1 MKTPI
6 SEDQV
11 RAAMESVMDPELG
24 ASIVELGMLTS
35 VEIGAKTI
43 TIGIALTTAG
53 CPLKHQLKTDITTQ
67 IESLGATQSVRIEFG
82 EMNQE
87 QRSAVMDTARKVA
100 QERAPMTMIPRR
112 TRVIAVAS
120 GKGGVGKSSVTAN
133 LAASFAL
140 QGNRVGILDADIWG
154 FSIPPM
160 FGINDRLG
168 GHDGMIDPNVV
179 TVGTGAIEI
188 VSMGFLVEDGS
199 TALMWRGLMLAKA
212 VEQFLTDVRW
222 GDLDVLLIDLPPGTG
237 DVQMALARLLPQT
250 AVVVVTTPARI
261 AQVVASRV
269 ADMARRSHLRVV
281 GVIENMSAYIDEDGA
296 SHEIFGSGGGNEL
309 ATQLGVPFLG
319 SVPIEPEIARAGDGA
334 LPIAVTS
341 PDSSGAKAIEAIAH
355 LLDDALPHAAALA
368 SCTARIDDLLL
379 SIQRGD
385 TRLDPE
391 APDGGGGLS
400 GSTALPEA

>member
-1 MKTPI
+1 MIAGGPAGVSIGLRSTVEPVKTPI

-212 VEQFLTDVRW
+212 VEQFLTDV
-222 GDLDVLLIDLPPGTG
+222 
-237 DVQMALARLLPQT
+237 
-250 AVVVVTTPARI
+250 
-261 AQVVASRV
+261 
-269 ADMARRSHLRVV
+269 
-281 GVIENMSAYIDEDGA
+281 
-296 SHEIFGSGGGNEL
+296 
-309 ATQLGVPFLG
+309 
-319 SVPIEPEIARAGDGA
+319 
-334 LPIAVTS
+334 
-341 PDSSGAKAIEAIAH
+341 
-355 LLDDALPHAAALA
+355 
-368 SCTARIDDLLL
+368 
-379 SIQRGD
+379 
-385 TRLDPE
+385 
-391 APDGGGGLS
+391 
-400 GSTALPEA
+400 